1 MNYPVL
7 ITKGRRSDYGV
18 VVPDLPGCITAGR
31 TIDEARDMAREAI
44 ELHLEGLV
52 EQGSMP
58 PLPRSIES
66 LRMLREFACGTWA
79 IVPIDQKSLRIRVV
93 RIGIT
98 MPQRLLDAIDRHAR
112 KSGETRSGLLARAA
126 IRYIGR
132 DGDGLP
138 TAQAGGVR
146 TRRIRGAGRAREV
159 ARVREAGRAR
169 ETGRAKP
176 TP

>member
-1 MNYPVL
+1 MTPSRLDMNYPVL
-7 ITKGRRSDYGV
+7 ITKERRSDYGV

-31 TIDEARDMAREAI
+31 TIDEALDMAREAI
-44 ELHLEGLV
+44 ELHLEGLI

-66 LRMLREFACGTWA
+66 LRTMREFACGTWA
-79 IVPIDQKSLRIRVV
+79 MVHVDQQSLRVRVA

-132 DGDGLP
+132 DGDRLP

-146 TRRIRGAGRAREV
+146 TRRIRGAGRATAAAVPRG
-159 ARVREAGRAR
+159 GRK
-169 ETGRAKP
+169 TSVS
-176 TP
+176 